1 MTREICEYVHCVFPR
16 QRKGTDAMSTDAR
29 TSTRQDPSPVGSDT
43 RSGDT
48 RCRAVRRPGT
58 KAGTA
63 RHGPGGAGKT
73 RLAIEAAGR
82 SVDDVYMVELEPLT
96 DGTDIPRPCCTR
108 SASAMPD
115 RGRPPIGA
123 DPVRG
128 RQRSVR
134 ERSAPGATLCPWLPP
149 HRTQPPTRP
158 GTA

>member
-96 DGTDIPRPCCTR
+96 DGTDILQAVLHALGLRDAGPRAPADRCR
-108 SASAMPD
+108 PGAWPSA
-115 RGRPPIGA
+115 IGA
-123 DPVRG
+123 
-128 RQRSVR
+128 
-134 ERSAPGATLCPWLPP
+134 
-149 HRTQPPTRP
+149 
-158 GTA
+158 